1 MLDLIAYISMP
12 QGGEI
17 ILMLIV
23 GAIFA
28 GVFILPFWII
38 LKKAGLSPALS
49 LLLFVPGG
57 LLVLLF
63 ILALSRWPALESASL
78 SQSQ

>member
-1 MLDLIAYISMP
+1 MLDRIAFISLP

-17 ILMLIV
+17 ILMLMV
-23 GAIFA
+23 GTIFA
-28 GVFILPFWII
+28 GVFILPFWMI

-63 ILALSRWPALESASL
+63 ILALSRWPALESASAN
-78 SQSQ
+78 QS

>member
-1 MLDLIAYISMP
+1 MLDPIAFISLP

-17 ILMLIV
+17 ILMLMV
-23 GAIFA
+23 STIFA
-28 GVFILPFWII
+28 GVFMLPFWMI

-63 ILALSRWPALESASL
+63 ILALSRWPALESASAN
-78 SQSQ
+78 QS